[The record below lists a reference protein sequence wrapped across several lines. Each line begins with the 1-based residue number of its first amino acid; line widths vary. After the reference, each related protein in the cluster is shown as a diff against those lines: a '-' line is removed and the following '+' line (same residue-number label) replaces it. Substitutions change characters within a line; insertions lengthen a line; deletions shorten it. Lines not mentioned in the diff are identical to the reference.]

1 MTTTVKVYQTRDSA
15 TAYLRKQGVKKD
27 QYDHCIHKTAAGFEC
42 RLPEDAVPMRREA
55 VVEPKAKA
63 PAAAKPKAPVK
74 AKPKKKPKARKP
86 AAKKVAAVKRKVD
99 QAKRN
104 EATPGLIEKLKQE
117 PKTLSDK
124 IRQLVLKGK
133 TNYEIV
139 LALDLPAEHKHYP
152 AWYRGELRRKGLLPA
167 GLDKGN

>member
-15 TAYLRKQGVKKD
+15 TAYLRKNGVRKD

-42 RLPEDAVPMRREA
+42 RLPEDDVPMRREA
-55 VVEPKAKA
+55 VIEPKVKA
-63 PAAAKPKAPVK
+63 PAAVKPRAPAKAKPKAKVK
-74 AKPKKKPKARKP
+74 KAV
-86 AAKKVAAVKRKVD
+86 AKKIKAVKQKVT
-99 QAKRN
+99 QAERN
-104 EATPGLIEKLKQE
+104 KATPGLVERLKQA

-124 IRQLVLKGK
+124 IRQLVLQGRS
-133 TNYEIV
+133 NYEIV

-167 GLDKGN
+167 ELDTRRAN